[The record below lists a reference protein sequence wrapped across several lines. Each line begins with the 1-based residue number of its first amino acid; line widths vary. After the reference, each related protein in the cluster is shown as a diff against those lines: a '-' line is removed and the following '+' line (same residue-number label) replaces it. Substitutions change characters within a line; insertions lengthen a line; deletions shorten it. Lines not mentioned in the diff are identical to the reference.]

1 MLFQPSNIAPST
13 LSGIGAGTVDVTKGI
28 TVSWQVNGDT
38 PMVAYQITIY
48 QNDSAS
54 TQKYTTGKIT
64 LGSGSEFQ
72 PHDKNGNPQFFS
84 TLITAANLSAA
95 GIVNG
100 YANGYKL
107 KITQWWSPTD
117 YVEQS
122 SASVFITRA
131 DPTLTIDAIPSP
143 VTSMSQ
149 TITATYNQAQDDPI
163 STVEWVFALF
173 GSESTPIKQ
182 TGTVTTQILSFDVDG
197 LISGNTY
204 SVECNVVTSSGV
216 YVSTGFVQFSV
227 SYNIPLEQITFT
239 VGKARKSCAAY
250 VSWSP
255 MSSPSITSYSIY
267 RQEDGI
273 PYLLRVGTTDALNT
287 EILDYSIGSQT
298 RAKYIVTGMNGTT
311 PVAVSDSSYYK
322 PIFWD
327 YSLLLCST
335 DADGVYH
342 VQSEFRFSLD
352 VETGSMSNN
361 NAPALQINFTK
372 YPTRQ
377 PISTLYKTGSLS
389 GFIGSTNSAY
399 DYTDS
404 VALQNAIYEISTSR
418 MTKFLKTRKGDVLM
432 VDTSA
437 NISMK
442 TEDDTVE
449 QALKATIDW
458 AEVGDAS
465 NASIVSVP
473 TDSFWPL

>member
-1 MLFQPSNIAPST
+1 
-13 LSGIGAGTVDVTKGI
+13 
-28 TVSWQVNGDT
+28 
-38 PMVAYQITIY
+38 
-48 QNDSAS
+48 
-54 TQKYTTGKIT
+54 
-64 LGSGSEFQ
+64 
-72 PHDKNGNPQFFS
+72 
-84 TLITAANLSAA
+84 
-95 GIVNG
+95 
-100 YANGYKL
+100 
-107 KITQWWSPTD
+107 
-117 YVEQS
+117 
-122 SASVFITRA
+122 
-131 DPTLTIDAIPSP
+131 
-143 VTSMSQ
+143 
-149 TITATYNQAQDDPI
+149 
-163 STVEWVFALF
+163 
-173 GSESTPIKQ
+173 
-182 TGTVTTQILSFDVDG
+182 
-197 LISGNTY
+197 
-204 SVECNVVTSSGV
+204 
-216 YVSTGFVQFSV
+216 
-227 SYNIPLEQITFT
+227 
-239 VGKARKSCAAY
+239 
-250 VSWSP
+250 

-311 PVAVSDSSYYK
+311 PVPVSDSSYYT